1 MEKVKKR
8 LSSNKNIKHERIKA
22 KLGLTDRKNHNVFY
36 LEGGVFITPNSE
48 FDNFV
53 QVMDD
58 IRSLCKQSV
67 RKKIF
72 NNDILEPVFLMN
84 FEICSDRMK
93 VNKNSYLSFQYHFKQ
108 KNNESKNVLNL
119 KRENEIFFIDILND
133 IENKIMSYD
142 MTLSK
147 KPKRTE
153 K

>member
-1 MEKVKKR
+1 MERVKKR
-8 LSSNKNIKHERIKA
+8 LSSNKNIKHEKIKA

-48 FDNFV
+48 FDDFT

-58 IRSLCKQSV
+58 IRSLCKQSI
-67 RKKIF
+67 RRKIF
-72 NNDILEPVFLMN
+72 NNNILEPVFLMN

-108 KNNESKNVLNL
+108 KNNETKNVLNL
-119 KRENEIFFIDILND
+119 KRENENFFIGILND
-133 IENKIMSYD
+133 IENQIMSYD

-147 KPKRTE
+147 KPKTL
-153 K
+153 

>member
-72 NNDILEPVFLMN
+72 NSMILEPVFLMN

-108 KNNESKNVLNL
+108 KNNGTKNVLNL
-119 KRENEIFFIDILND
+119 KRENEMFFIDLLND
-133 IENKIMSYD
+133 IENKLISYD

-147 KPKRTE
+147 KPKII
-153 K
+153 KK

>member
-8 LSSNKNIKHERIKA
+8 LSSNKNIKHEKIKA

-48 FDNFV
+48 FDDFT

-58 IRSLCKQSV
+58 IRSLCKQSI
-67 RKKIF
+67 RRKIF
-72 NNDILEPVFLMN
+72 NNNILEPVFLMN

-108 KNNESKNVLNL
+108 KNNETKNVLNL
-119 KRENEIFFIDILND
+119 KRENENFFIDILND
-133 IENKIMSYD
+133 IENQIMSYD

-147 KPKRTE
+147 KPKIL
-153 K
+153 

>member
-1 MEKVKKR
+1 MERVKKR

-48 FDNFV
+48 FDDFT

-58 IRSLCKQSV
+58 IRSLCKQSI
-67 RKKIF
+67 RRKIF
-72 NNDILEPVFLMN
+72 NNNILEPVFLMN

-108 KNNESKNVLNL
+108 KNNETKNVLNL
-119 KRENEIFFIDILND
+119 KRENENFFIDILND
-133 IENKIMSYD
+133 IENQIMSYD

-147 KPKRTE
+147 KPKIL
-153 K
+153 

>member
-1 MEKVKKR
+1 MERVKKR

-48 FDNFV
+48 FDDFT

-58 IRSLCKQSV
+58 IRSLCKQSI
-67 RKKIF
+67 RRKIF
-72 NNDILEPVFLMN
+72 NNNILEPVFLMN

-108 KNNESKNVLNL
+108 KNNETKNVLNL
-119 KRENEIFFIDILND
+119 
-133 IENKIMSYD
+133 IEM
-142 MTLSK
+142 
-147 KPKRTE
+147 
-153 K
+153 

>member
-1 MEKVKKR
+1 MERVKKR
-8 LSSNKNIKHERIKA
+8 LSSNKNIKHEKIKA

-48 FDNFV
+48 FDDFT

-58 IRSLCKQSV
+58 IRSLCKQSI
-67 RKKIF
+67 RRKIF
-72 NNDILEPVFLMN
+72 NNNILEPVFLMN

-108 KNNESKNVLNL
+108 KNNETKNVLNL
-119 KRENEIFFIDILND
+119 KRENENFFIDILND
-133 IENKIMSYD
+133 IENQIMSYD

-147 KPKRTE
+147 KPKIL
-153 K
+153 

>member
-1 MEKVKKR
+1 MERVKKR
-8 LSSNKNIKHERIKA
+8 LSSNKNIKHEKIKA

-48 FDNFV
+48 FDDFT

-58 IRSLCKQSV
+58 IRSLCKQSI
-67 RKKIF
+67 RRKIF
-72 NNDILEPVFLMN
+72 NNNILEPVFLMN

-108 KNNESKNVLNL
+108 KNNETKNVLNL
-119 KRENEIFFIDILND
+119 KRENEKFFIDILND
-133 IENKIMSYD
+133 IENQIMSYD

-147 KPKRTE
+147 KPKIV
-153 K
+153 